1 MLAQRRSYKTSEPTS
16 EYWHEVEIDGT
27 VVVKGDVCTLDRVI
41 GHPAGRYRFQ
51 YAEVRPSGEVMLMF
65 YGPVACCNGAPSRSR
80 QRYREVW
87 RNAAAV
93 RRIHPA

>member
-1 MLAQRRSYKTSEPTS
+1 M
-16 EYWHEVEIDGT
+16 
-27 VVVKGDVCTLDRVI
+27 VKGDIAELDRAT
-41 GHPAGRYRFQ
+41 GHPVGRYRFQ
-51 YAEVRPSGEVMLMF
+51 YAEVRVSGEVMLMF